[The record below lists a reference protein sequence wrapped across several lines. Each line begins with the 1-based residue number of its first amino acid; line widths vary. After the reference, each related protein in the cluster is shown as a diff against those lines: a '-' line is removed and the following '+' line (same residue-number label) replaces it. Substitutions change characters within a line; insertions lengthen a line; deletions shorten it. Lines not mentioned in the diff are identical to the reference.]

1 MKKIGYNSF
10 ILTYTILSFLAYN
23 IPFLKKLQTFDSSI
37 VFLIGSSIVC
47 LCLLFIINTLFF
59 WKKSAKLIA
68 SLLILINGLTLYF
81 INTYN
86 VVIDKVMIQN
96 TLETQP
102 QEILDLLSSKMII
115 YLIFFIIAPILLIY
129 KTEITFPKLS
139 KLLQFKLLN
148 FLFALLLASLVIFPN
163 FKMTSQFI
171 RNNKDIRYIIIPFN
185 YLSGTFSIVKNELK
199 TERKLIKIGEDAK
212 LVPYWKTS
220 KKNLF
225 VFVVGETA
233 RAQNFSLGDYS
244 KPTNKPLER
253 YRENIQYFKNTASCG
268 TSTAI
273 SVPCIFSK
281 DARQDYKN
289 GSAQYTENL
298 LDILS
303 KSGYQAT
310 WIENNSSCKK
320 NCDRIETIK
329 ACDIMGKCSD
339 EVMNKIL
346 EDKIS
351 QNGSENRF
359 IVLHQLGSHGPTY
372 YKRFPKEFEKFN
384 PFCKTEIL
392 SDCSD
397 EEIINVYDNTLYY
410 TSHNLAE
417 NIKTLEKF
425 SDKYNVVLFYIS
437 DHGESLGEKGLYLH
451 GAPYILAPKEQT
463 HVPFF
468 IWMNDET
475 AKNLNIDKNCIKS
488 KLSQEISQDYI
499 FHSVLSLSGIKTKE
513 YNEALDIFKG
523 CIHND

>member
-1 MKKIGYNSF
+1 MKKINYTSFTVIYTITSF
-10 ILTYTILSFLAYN
+10 ILYN
-23 IPFLKKLQTFDSSI
+23 IPYLKKLQTFDSSLL
-37 VFLIGSSIVC
+37 FLASVTFIS
-47 LCLLFIINTLFF
+47 LLLLFILNSFFF
-59 WKKSAKLIA
+59 WKKSTKIIA
-68 SLLILINGLTLYF
+68 SLLIIINGFALYF

-86 VVIDKVMIQN
+86 ILIDKVMILN

-102 QEILDLLSSKMII
+102 QEILDLLSLKMII
-115 YLIFFIIAPILLIY
+115 YLVFFILFPIFLIY
-129 KTEITFPKLS
+129 RTDIVYPKFS
-139 KLLQFKLLN
+139 KLLRIKALN
-148 FLFALLLASLVIFPN
+148 ILIALLLASIIIFPN
-163 FKMTSQFI
+163 YKMTSQFV
-171 RNNKDIRYIIIPFN
+171 RNNKDIRYILIPLN

-199 TERKLIKIGEDAK
+199 PKRELIKIGEDAK
-212 LVPYWKTS
+212 LTPYWKNN

-233 RAQNFSLGDYS
+233 RAQDFSLGGYS
-244 KPTNKPLER
+244 QPTNEPLDE
-253 YRENIQYFKNTASCG
+253 YKENIQYFNNTSSCG
-268 TSTAI
+268 TATAV
-273 SVPCIFSK
+273 SVPCIFSR
-281 DARQDYKN
+281 DTRENYKN

-303 KSGYQAT
+303 KSGYQTT
-310 WIENNSSCKK
+310 WVENNSSCKK

-329 ACDIMGKCSD
+329 ACEIMGKCND

-351 QNGSENRF
+351 QGDNNNRF

-372 YKRFPKEFEKFN
+372 YKRFPKEFEKFK
-384 PFCKTEIL
+384 PYCKTEIL

-397 EEIINVYDNTLYY
+397 KEIMNVYDNTLYY

-425 SDKYNVVLFYIS
+425 SDKYNIVLFYVS

-451 GAPYILAPKEQT
+451 GAPYIFAPKEQT

-468 IWMNDET
+468 VWMNDET
-475 AKNLNIDKNCIKS
+475 SKNLGLNKECLKS

-499 FHSVLSLSGIKTKE
+499 FHSVLALSGINTKE
-513 YNEALDIFKG
+513 YDSTLDIFKG
-523 CIHND
+523 CLNND